1 MARPPSWA
9 RHWPAVLSAGSI
21 AVGASACGLTAN
33 FSGLQGGEAP
43 CDGGCGSP
51 PDDGGRDQADASGG
65 PVHDGGDEAA
75 APDCPIQPGSCPIQ
89 VTKDTFDM
97 SYDGYITYLNT
108 GTESEV
114 NPTVE
119 FTVPNGVQLFTVG
132 CAGAQG
138 FADQTVPSGITA
150 LSCSQTGT
158 TMIYAF
164 TGTMPAGSEI
174 ALYYTTNLPSE
185 MVATCIT
192 VTSTSCP

>member
-1 MARPPSWA
+1 
-9 RHWPAVLSAGSI
+9 
-21 AVGASACGLTAN
+21 
-33 FSGLQGGEAP
+33 
-43 CDGGCGSP
+43 
-51 PDDGGRDQADASGG
+51 
-65 PVHDGGDEAA
+65 
-75 APDCPIQPGSCPIQ
+75 

-108 GTESEV
+108 GTESEI

-132 CAGAQG
+132 CAGTQG
-138 FADQTVPSGITA
+138 FADQTVPSSITA